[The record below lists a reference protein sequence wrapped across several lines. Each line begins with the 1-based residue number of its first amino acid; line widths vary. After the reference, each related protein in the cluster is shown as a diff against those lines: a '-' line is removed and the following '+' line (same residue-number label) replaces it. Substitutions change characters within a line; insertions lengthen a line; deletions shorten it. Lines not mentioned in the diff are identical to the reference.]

1 MHKGKRGVLFV
12 FSGPSGVG
20 KGTLKAKL
28 FEEFADQIAY
38 SVSATTRGPREGEVD
53 GKDYFFISR
62 QEFERRVKNNE
73 FLEHAEFAGNCYG
86 TPRAY
91 VEKLLDSG
99 MNVVLEIDVQGA
111 LQVMKSMPECVSV
124 FILPPSFEELEHRL
138 RGRGT
143 ETEEKVRERP
153 SVNCR
158 MRRNTIIRSSTA
170 AISRPLI
177 RACAMYFSRARARLD
192 AQNAMNP
199 LHGDILEEENPICL

>member
-28 FEEFADQIAY
+28 FEEFAGRIAY

-73 FLEHAEFAGNCYG
+73 FLEHADFAGNCYG

-143 ETEEKVRERP
+143 ETEEKVRERLETAKRELP
-153 SVNCR
+153 YAPQYDYQIVNG
-158 MRRNTIIRSSTA
+158 
-170 AISRPLI
+170 
-177 RACAMYFSRARARLD
+177 
-192 AQNAMNP
+192 
-199 LHGDILEEENPICL
+199 GDIEAAYQSLRDVFLKSTGEA

>member
-28 FEEFADQIAY
+28 FEEFADRIAY

-99 MNVVLEIDVQGA
+99 MNVVLDIDVQGA
-111 LQVMKSMPECVSV
+111 LQVMKSMPACVRV

-143 ETEEKVRERP
+143 ETEEKVRERLETAKRELP
-153 SVNCR
+153 YAPQYDYQIVNG
-158 MRRNTIIRSSTA
+158 
-170 AISRPLI
+170 
-177 RACAMYFSRARARLD
+177 
-192 AQNAMNP
+192 
-199 LHGDILEEENPICL
+199 GDIEAAYQSLREVFLKSTGEA

>member
-28 FEEFADQIAY
+28 FEEFADRIAY

-73 FLEHAEFAGNCYG
+73 FLEHAEFASNCYG

-143 ETEEKVRERP
+143 ETEEKVRERLETAKRELP
-153 SVNCR
+153 YAPQYDYQIVNG
-158 MRRNTIIRSSTA
+158 
-170 AISRPLI
+170 
-177 RACAMYFSRARARLD
+177 
-192 AQNAMNP
+192 
-199 LHGDILEEENPICL
+199 GDIEAAYQSLRDVFLKSTGEA

>member
-28 FEEFADQIAY
+28 FEEFAGRIAY

-143 ETEEKVRERP
+143 ETEEKVRERLETAKRELP
-153 SVNCR
+153 YAPQYDYQIVNG
-158 MRRNTIIRSSTA
+158 
-170 AISRPLI
+170 
-177 RACAMYFSRARARLD
+177 
-192 AQNAMNP
+192 
-199 LHGDILEEENPICL
+199 GDIEAAYQSLRDVFLKRTGEA

>member
-28 FEEFADQIAY
+28 FEEFADRIAY

-86 TPRAY
+86 TPRVY

-143 ETEEKVRERP
+143 ETEEKVRERLETAKRELP
-153 SVNCR
+153 YAPQYDYQIVNG
-158 MRRNTIIRSSTA
+158 
-170 AISRPLI
+170 
-177 RACAMYFSRARARLD
+177 
-192 AQNAMNP
+192 
-199 LHGDILEEENPICL
+199 GDIEAAYQSLREVFLKNTGEA

>member
-62 QEFERRVKNNE
+62 QEFERREKNNE

-143 ETEEKVRERP
+143 ETEEKVRERLETAKRELP
-153 SVNCR
+153 YAPQYDYQIVNG
-158 MRRNTIIRSSTA
+158 
-170 AISRPLI
+170 
-177 RACAMYFSRARARLD
+177 
-192 AQNAMNP
+192 
-199 LHGDILEEENPICL
+199 GDIEAAYQSLRDVFLKSTGEA

>member
-28 FEEFADQIAY
+28 FEEFADRIAY

-73 FLEHAEFAGNCYG
+73 FLEHAEFVGNCYG

-143 ETEEKVRERP
+143 ETEEKVRERLETAKRELP
-153 SVNCR
+153 YAPQYDYQIVNG
-158 MRRNTIIRSSTA
+158 
-170 AISRPLI
+170 
-177 RACAMYFSRARARLD
+177 
-192 AQNAMNP
+192 
-199 LHGDILEEENPICL
+199 GDIEAAYQSLREVFLKSTGEA

>member
-28 FEEFADQIAY
+28 FEEFADRIAY

-73 FLEHAEFAGNCYG
+73 FLEYAEFAGNCYG

-143 ETEEKVRERP
+143 ETEEKVRERLETAKRELP
-153 SVNCR
+153 YAPQYDYQIVNG
-158 MRRNTIIRSSTA
+158 
-170 AISRPLI
+170 
-177 RACAMYFSRARARLD
+177 
-192 AQNAMNP
+192 
-199 LHGDILEEENPICL
+199 GDIEAAYQSLREVFLKSTGEA

>member
-1 MHKGKRGVLFV
+1 MHTGKRGVLFV

-28 FEEFADQIAY
+28 FEEFADRIAY

-53 GKDYFFISR
+53 GKDDFFISR
-62 QEFERRVKNNE
+62 QEFERREKNNE

-143 ETEEKVRERP
+143 ETEEKVRERLETAKRELP
-153 SVNCR
+153 YAPQYDYQIVNG
-158 MRRNTIIRSSTA
+158 
-170 AISRPLI
+170 
-177 RACAMYFSRARARLD
+177 
-192 AQNAMNP
+192 
-199 LHGDILEEENPICL
+199 GDIEAAYQSLREVFLKSTGEA

>member
-12 FSGPSGVG
+12 FSGPSGGG

-28 FEEFADQIAY
+28 FEEFAGRIAY

-143 ETEEKVRERP
+143 ETEEKVRERLETAKRELP
-153 SVNCR
+153 YAPQYDYQIVNG
-158 MRRNTIIRSSTA
+158 
-170 AISRPLI
+170 
-177 RACAMYFSRARARLD
+177 
-192 AQNAMNP
+192 
-199 LHGDILEEENPICL
+199 GDIEAAYQSLRDVFLKSTGEA

>member
-20 KGTLKAKL
+20 KGRLKAKL

-143 ETEEKVRERP
+143 ETEEKVRERLETAKRELP
-153 SVNCR
+153 YAPQYDYQIVNG
-158 MRRNTIIRSSTA
+158 
-170 AISRPLI
+170 
-177 RACAMYFSRARARLD
+177 
-192 AQNAMNP
+192 
-199 LHGDILEEENPICL
+199 GDIEAAYQSLRDVFLKSTGEA

>member
-1 MHKGKRGVLFV
+1 M
-12 FSGPSGVG
+12 
-20 KGTLKAKL
+20 
-28 FEEFADQIAY
+28 
-38 SVSATTRGPREGEVD
+38 
-53 GKDYFFISR
+53 
-62 QEFERRVKNNE
+62 KNNE

-143 ETEEKVRERP
+143 ETEEKVRERLETAKRELP
-153 SVNCR
+153 YAPRYDYQIVNG
-158 MRRNTIIRSSTA
+158 
-170 AISRPLI
+170 
-177 RACAMYFSRARARLD
+177 
-192 AQNAMNP
+192 
-199 LHGDILEEENPICL
+199 GDIEAAYQSLREVFLKSTGEA

>member
-28 FEEFADQIAY
+28 FEEFADRIAY
-38 SVSATTRGPREGEVD
+38 SVSATTRGPRKGEVD

-73 FLEHAEFAGNCYG
+73 FLEHAEFAGNSYG

-143 ETEEKVRERP
+143 ETEEKVRERLETAKRELP
-153 SVNCR
+153 YAPQYDYQIVNG
-158 MRRNTIIRSSTA
+158 
-170 AISRPLI
+170 
-177 RACAMYFSRARARLD
+177 
-192 AQNAMNP
+192 
-199 LHGDILEEENPICL
+199 GDIEAAYQSLREVFLKSTGEA

>member
-1 MHKGKRGVLFV
+1 MRKGKRGVLFV

-28 FEEFADQIAY
+28 FEEFADRIAY

-53 GKDYFFISR
+53 GKDYLFISR

-111 LQVMKSMPECVSV
+111 LQVMKSMPDCFSV

-143 ETEEKVRERP
+143 ETEEKVRERLETAKRELP
-153 SVNCR
+153 YAPQYDYQIVNG
-158 MRRNTIIRSSTA
+158 
-170 AISRPLI
+170 
-177 RACAMYFSRARARLD
+177 
-192 AQNAMNP
+192 
-199 LHGDILEEENPICL
+199 GDIEAAYQSLREVFLKSTGEA

>member
-1 MHKGKRGVLFV
+1 MHKGKKGILFV

-28 FEEFADQIAY
+28 FEEFADRIAY

-143 ETEEKVRERP
+143 ETEEKVRERLETAKRELP
-153 SVNCR
+153 YAPQYDYQIVNG
-158 MRRNTIIRSSTA
+158 
-170 AISRPLI
+170 
-177 RACAMYFSRARARLD
+177 
-192 AQNAMNP
+192 
-199 LHGDILEEENPICL
+199 GDIEAAYQSLREVFLKSTGEA

>member
-28 FEEFADQIAY
+28 FEEFADRIVY

-143 ETEEKVRERP
+143 ETEEKVRERLETAKRELP
-153 SVNCR
+153 YAPQYDYQIVNG
-158 MRRNTIIRSSTA
+158 
-170 AISRPLI
+170 
-177 RACAMYFSRARARLD
+177 
-192 AQNAMNP
+192 
-199 LHGDILEEENPICL
+199 GDIEAAYQSLRDVFLKSTGEV

>member
-1 MHKGKRGVLFV
+1 MQKKGVLFV

-28 FEEFADQIAY
+28 FEEFAGKIAY

-53 GKDYFFISR
+53 GKDYFFITR
-62 QEFERRVKNNE
+62 QEFESRVQNNE

-143 ETEEKVRERP
+143 ETEEKVRERLETAKRELP
-153 SVNCR
+153 YAPQYDYQIVNG
-158 MRRNTIIRSSTA
+158 
-170 AISRPLI
+170 
-177 RACAMYFSRARARLD
+177 
-192 AQNAMNP
+192 
-199 LHGDILEEENPICL
+199 GDIEAAYQSLRDVFLKSTGEA

>member
-28 FEEFADQIAY
+28 FEEFADRIAY

-53 GKDYFFISR
+53 GKDYFFR

-143 ETEEKVRERP
+143 ETGWKPP
-153 SVNCR
+153 SANCR
-158 MRRNTIIRSSTA
+158 MRRSTITRSSTA
-170 AISRPLI
+170 AISRPHI
-177 RACAMYFSRARARLD
+177 RACARYFSRARARPD
-192 AQNAMNP
+192 AQSAMNP

>member
-28 FEEFADQIAY
+28 FEEFADRIAY

-153 SVNCR
+153 ETAKRELPYAPQYDYQIVNG
-158 MRRNTIIRSSTA
+158 
-170 AISRPLI
+170 
-177 RACAMYFSRARARLD
+177 
-192 AQNAMNP
+192 
-199 LHGDILEEENPICL
+199 GDIEAAYQSLRDVFLKSTGEA

>member
-28 FEEFADQIAY
+28 FEEFADRIAY

-143 ETEEKVRERP
+143 ETEEKVRERLETAKRELP
-153 SVNCR
+153 YAPQYDYQIVNG
-158 MRRNTIIRSSTA
+158 
-170 AISRPLI
+170 
-177 RACAMYFSRARARLD
+177 
-192 AQNAMNP
+192 
-199 LHGDILEEENPICL
+199 GDIEAAYQSLRDVFLKNTGEA

>member
-1 MHKGKRGVLFV
+1 MHKGKKGVLFV

-28 FEEFADQIAY
+28 FEEFAGRIAY

-143 ETEEKVRERP
+143 ETEEKVRERLETAKRELP
-153 SVNCR
+153 YAPQYDYQIVNG
-158 MRRNTIIRSSTA
+158 
-170 AISRPLI
+170 
-177 RACAMYFSRARARLD
+177 
-192 AQNAMNP
+192 
-199 LHGDILEEENPICL
+199 GDIEAAYQSLREVFLKSTGEA

>member
-28 FEEFADQIAY
+28 FEEFADRIAY

-143 ETEEKVRERP
+143 ETEEKVRERLETAKRELP
-153 SVNCR
+153 YAPQYDYQIVNG
-158 MRRNTIIRSSTA
+158 
-170 AISRPLI
+170 
-177 RACAMYFSRARARLD
+177 
-192 AQNAMNP
+192 
-199 LHGDILEEENPICL
+199 GDIEAAYQSLRDVFLESTGEA

>member
-28 FEEFADQIAY
+28 FEEFADRIAY
-38 SVSATTRGPREGEVD
+38 SVSATTRGSREGEVD

-143 ETEEKVRERP
+143 ETEEKVRERLETAKRELP
-153 SVNCR
+153 YAPQYDYQIVNG
-158 MRRNTIIRSSTA
+158 
-170 AISRPLI
+170 
-177 RACAMYFSRARARLD
+177 
-192 AQNAMNP
+192 
-199 LHGDILEEENPICL
+199 GDIEAAYQSLREVFLKSTGEA

>member
-1 MHKGKRGVLFV
+1 MHKGKRGALFV

-28 FEEFADQIAY
+28 FEEFADRIAY

-143 ETEEKVRERP
+143 ETEEKVRERLETAKRELP
-153 SVNCR
+153 YAPQYDYQIVNG
-158 MRRNTIIRSSTA
+158 
-170 AISRPLI
+170 
-177 RACAMYFSRARARLD
+177 
-192 AQNAMNP
+192 
-199 LHGDILEEENPICL
+199 GDIEAAYQSVREVFLKSTGEA

>member
-28 FEEFADQIAY
+28 FEEFVGRIAY

-143 ETEEKVRERP
+143 ETEEKVRERLETAKRELP
-153 SVNCR
+153 YAPQYDYQIVNG
-158 MRRNTIIRSSTA
+158 
-170 AISRPLI
+170 
-177 RACAMYFSRARARLD
+177 
-192 AQNAMNP
+192 
-199 LHGDILEEENPICL
+199 GDIEAAYQSLREVFLKSTGEG

>member
-143 ETEEKVRERP
+143 ETEESIRERLEIARNELAQQDKFTLKL
-153 SVNCR
+153 VNDEVD
-158 MRRNTIIRSSTA
+158 
-170 AISRPLI
+170 
-177 RACAMYFSRARARLD
+177 ACAARLYD
-192 AQNAMNP
+192 V
-199 LHGDILEEENPICL
+199 ICQRAGLTR

>member
-1 MHKGKRGVLFV
+1 MHEGKRGVLFV

-38 SVSATTRGPREGEVD
+38 SVSATTRAPREGEVD

-143 ETEEKVRERP
+143 ETEEKVRERLETAKRELP
-153 SVNCR
+153 YAPQYDYQIVNG
-158 MRRNTIIRSSTA
+158 
-170 AISRPLI
+170 
-177 RACAMYFSRARARLD
+177 
-192 AQNAMNP
+192 
-199 LHGDILEEENPICL
+199 GDIEAAYQSLREVFLKSTGEA

>member
-1 MHKGKRGVLFV
+1 M
-12 FSGPSGVG
+12 
-20 KGTLKAKL
+20 
-28 FEEFADQIAY
+28 
-38 SVSATTRGPREGEVD
+38 
-53 GKDYFFISR
+53 
-62 QEFERRVKNNE
+62 KNNE

-143 ETEEKVRERP
+143 ETEEKVRERLETAKRELP
-153 SVNCR
+153 YAPQYDYQIVNG
-158 MRRNTIIRSSTA
+158 
-170 AISRPLI
+170 
-177 RACAMYFSRARARLD
+177 
-192 AQNAMNP
+192 
-199 LHGDILEEENPICL
+199 GDIEAAYQSLREVFLKSTVEA

>member
-28 FEEFADQIAY
+28 FEEFAGRIAY
-38 SVSATTRGPREGEVD
+38 SVSATTRGPREGEVN

-143 ETEEKVRERP
+143 ETEEKVRERLETAKRELP
-153 SVNCR
+153 YAPQYDYQIVNG
-158 MRRNTIIRSSTA
+158 
-170 AISRPLI
+170 
-177 RACAMYFSRARARLD
+177 
-192 AQNAMNP
+192 
-199 LHGDILEEENPICL
+199 GDIEAAYQSLRDVFLKSTGEA

>member
-28 FEEFADQIAY
+28 FEEFADRIAY

-53 GKDYFFISR
+53 GKDYVFISR

-143 ETEEKVRERP
+143 ETEEKVRERLETAKRELP
-153 SVNCR
+153 YAPQYDYQIVNG
-158 MRRNTIIRSSTA
+158 
-170 AISRPLI
+170 
-177 RACAMYFSRARARLD
+177 
-192 AQNAMNP
+192 
-199 LHGDILEEENPICL
+199 GDIEAAYQSLRDVFLKSTGEA

>member
-28 FEEFADQIAY
+28 FEEFADRIAY

-143 ETEEKVRERP
+143 ETEEKVRERLETAKRELP
-153 SVNCR
+153 YAPQYDYQIVNG
-158 MRRNTIIRSSTA
+158 
-170 AISRPLI
+170 
-177 RACAMYFSRARARLD
+177 
-192 AQNAMNP
+192 
-199 LHGDILEEENPICL
+199 GDIEAAYQSLRDVFLKSTGKA